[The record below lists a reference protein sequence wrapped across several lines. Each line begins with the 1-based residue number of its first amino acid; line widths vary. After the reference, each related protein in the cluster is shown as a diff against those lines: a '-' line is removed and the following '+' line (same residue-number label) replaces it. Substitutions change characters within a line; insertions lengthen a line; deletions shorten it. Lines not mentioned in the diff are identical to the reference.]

1 MKIVGKE
8 NKLRFKRCCKRHF
21 HVFRKGMWVF
31 TTIAPNDSY
40 KTRNIE
46 KKPTN
51 LNTFEVIEFFVVSIL
66 KNPCVNERYRVNG
79 R

>member
-1 MKIVGKE
+1 
-8 NKLRFKRCCKRHF
+8 
-21 HVFRKGMWVF
+21 MWVF
-31 TTIAPNDSY
+31 TTIAAHDSY
-40 KTRNIE
+40 KTQDIE

-51 LNTFEVIEFFVVSIL
+51 LNIFEVIDISVVSIL